1 MLKTLLPKDI
11 YYEKI
16 LPYGD
21 FFSLWAMVVKNLD
34 LLVHDFWPKRHAI
47 HKSTSI
53 IFTSQLLEFKY
64 KIVSDCIVS
73 TNAKIA
79 MIKRLYS
86 QK

>member
-11 YYEKI
+11 EHEKM

-21 FFSLWAMVVKNLD
+21 FFLLWAIVLKNPD
-34 LLVHDFWPKRHAI
+34 FFVHDFWASRHAI

-53 IFTSQLLEFKY
+53 IFTSQLLKFKY

-79 MIKRLYS
+79 MIKRLY
-86 QK
+86 

>member
-1 MLKTLLPKDI
+1 M
-11 YYEKI
+11 I
-16 LPYGD
+16 L
-21 FFSLWAMVVKNLD
+21 KNLD
-34 LLVHDFWPKRHAI
+34 LFVHDFWPKRHAI

-53 IFTSQLLEFKY
+53 IFTSQLLKFKY